1 MVQGFGVPS
10 EALCKFRDLKIT
22 YDSRTQGRKAIISRL
37 RLLRQVYPHSSAML
51 HAFAPLW
58 KRNSEFNV
66 TPLPQHYL
74 DNQIAAIRGR
84 FELGPNDPI
93 PDCAIYL
100 LICRVCENVYSL
112 YNEYGEGKSCMNPRT
127 CDGYRWGTA

>member
-1 MVQGFGVPS
+1 
-10 EALCKFRDLKIT
+10 
-22 YDSRTQGRKAIISRL
+22 
-37 RLLRQVYPHSSAML
+37 ML

-84 FELGPNDPI
+84 FQLGPNDPI

-127 CDGYRWGTA
+127 CDGYRSADCVAHCVGHSLTLFLAATCTAT